1 MSHCSLLRV
10 RTIEPMASQNNRAG
24 LGVGVGSNGSNPLL
38 GGKHARSQPVRAMK
52 SSRARF
58 TAYLR
63 KRAEQVAKAKAD
75 KHAAKKPPVHS
86 EGAAGDPNAPERT
99 YRSRNFWTLFREFW
113 AMLRGK
119 RLIVAAC
126 IGTVT
131 LSVFAG
137 LMMPAGT
144 KVVIDYILTDH
155 PGPSGLPDWVPTRDR
170 VQLLWWVAGVITALN
185 VVSVG
190 VGIWGR
196 YRMTLLGQ
204 RMRVL
209 VRRRVFS
216 HAFRLP
222 LTRVY
227 ALKSGGATSML
238 REDATQAGELLFS
251 LLYNPWRAI
260 VQLVS
265 TLAILAIVDWRLLLG
280 ALVLIPAAWWSQKTW
295 ISRIRPVHREAR
307 ATRQAID
314 AHATEAFSGM
324 RVVRGFSRERGEA
337 ARFTIGNHLLSR
349 QEMLAWVW
357 SRAMEVVWMILI
369 PLGSVAV
376 LLYGGWQVIEGN
388 LTIGDVMMF
397 SAYLI
402 MLLGPLEA
410 LSASATSIQSQ
421 LAGLDRVLDLL
432 EETPE
437 FQQPV
442 PPDQKR
448 GTLIARSEGW
458 RGDNEP
464 QETTG
469 RVLDPQRIAGRMT
482 FRDVSF
488 KYPLA
493 ADWVLEG
500 INLDVAP
507 GKTVALVGPSGAG
520 KTTLCN
526 LVARFY
532 DPVEGLVML
541 DGVDLC
547 EIEVASYRALL
558 GIVEQ
563 DVFLFDGTIRENIAY
578 ARRGVSD
585 ADVRDAARAAHAHD
599 FIEKLEQGYNT
610 LIGERGV
617 RLSGGQRQRLAIARA
632 LLADP
637 RILIL
642 DEATSNLDSESEAL
656 IQESLRGLM
665 RGRTC
670 FVIAHRLSTIRYAD
684 QIVVLEKGRII
695 ETGTHDELALRE
707 GRYWEMLRRQLHPGG
722 AASTVP
728 ASEARRLVEPG

>member
-1 MSHCSLLRV
+1 MDSSINGVKSR
-10 RTIEPMASQNNRAG
+10 SG
-24 LGVGVGSNGSNPLL
+24 GVGETANAMGGGSEP
-38 GGKHARSQPVRAMK
+38 HADGEAPRPQK

-58 TAYLR
+58 AAYLR
-63 KRAEQVAKAKAD
+63 KRASQTAKAKGD
-75 KHAAKKPPVHS
+75 AKAEKPLKS
-86 EGAAGDPNAPERT
+86 YEGAEGDPNAPERLRRN
-99 YRSRNFWTLFREFW
+99 RSFWVLFREFW
-113 AMLRGK
+113 AMLRGR
-119 RLIVAAC
+119 RLVVAAC
-126 IGTVT
+126 VGTVT
-131 LSVFAG
+131 LAVMAG

-144 KVVIDYILTDH
+144 KIVIDYILTDN

-170 VQLLWWVAGVITALN
+170 IGLLWWLAAAITVLNFVSIGAGV
-185 VVSVG
+185 
-190 VGIWGR
+190 WGR
-196 YRMTLLGQ
+196 YRMTILTQ

-227 ALKSGGATSML
+227 ALKSGGAASML

-265 TLAILAIVDWRLLLG
+265 TLVILAVVDWRLLLG

-307 ATRQAID
+307 ATRQSID
-314 AHATEAFSGM
+314 AHATEAFAGM

-357 SRAMEVVWMILI
+357 SRAMEVVWMVLI
-369 PLGSVAV
+369 PLGSVGV
-376 LLYGGWQVIEGN
+376 LLYGGWQVVEGN

-432 EETPE
+432 EEAPE
-437 FQQPV
+437 FE
-442 PPDQKR
+442 PPPPASPQG
-448 GTLIARSEGW
+448 GTLIARSHGW
-458 RGDNEP
+458 RTRDES
-464 QETTG
+464 ETAEG
-469 RVLDPQRIAGRMT
+469 LVLDPARVSARVT
-482 FRDVSF
+482 LSDVWFR
-488 KYPLA
+488 YPGSK
-493 ADWVLEG
+493 DWVLES

-532 DPVEGLVML
+532 DPVKGGVLL
-541 DGVDLC
+541 DGADLRT
-547 EIEVASYRALL
+547 ISVPSYRALL

-563 DVFLFDGTIRENIAY
+563 DVFLFDGSIRENIAY
-578 ARRGVSD
+578 ARRGASD
-585 ADVRDAARAAHAHD
+585 AQVRAAAQAAHAD
-599 FIEKLEQGYNT
+599 GFIETLERGYDT
-610 LIGERGV
+610 LVGERGV

-637 RILIL
+637 KILIL

-665 RGRTC
+665 LGRTC
-670 FVIAHRLSTIRYAD
+670 FVIAHRLSTIRHAD
-684 QIVVLEKGRII
+684 LIVVLEGGRIV
-695 ETGTHDELALRE
+695 ETGTHEELAGRE
-707 GRYWEMLRRQLHPGG
+707 GRYWEMLRRQLHPS
-722 AASTVP
+722 AAAVP
-728 ASEARRLVEPG
+728 ASEARRLVEQG